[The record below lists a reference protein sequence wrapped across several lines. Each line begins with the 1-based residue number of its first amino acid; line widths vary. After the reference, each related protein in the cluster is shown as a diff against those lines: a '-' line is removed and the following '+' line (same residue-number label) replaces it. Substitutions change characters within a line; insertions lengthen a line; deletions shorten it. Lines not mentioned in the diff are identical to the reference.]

1 MTSSMQ
7 RKPKFLEPRYGGKSA
22 FLQHQ
27 ATKIR
32 LYTGKFRRW
41 QNVDFEAVDRFIF
54 ICKGNISRSPYS
66 EARSLQ
72 LGHPAISL
80 GTEAEDGKPADSSAC
95 SNALARGLDL
105 SAHKA
110 TSLDSF
116 APGKND
122 LVLCYEPIHALFIEK
137 VVTATVDSEQMP
149 QVSLLGLWSSPRW
162 PLIFD
167 PYSLHDQYY
176 QTCYTVIDSAIANLV
191 ALTDSPAVPETN
203 EHG

>member
-66 EARSLQ
+66 KARSLQ
-72 LGHPAISL
+72 LGHPAISF
-80 GTEAEDGKPADSSAC
+80 GTEAQDGKPAEPSAYR
-95 SNALARGLDL
+95 NALARGLDL
-105 SAHKA
+105 SAHRA
-110 TSLDSF
+110 TSMASF
-116 APGKND
+116 ASGKND
-122 LVLCYEPIHALFIEK
+122 LVLCYEPIHALFIEN
-137 VVTATVDSEQMP
+137 VATATVDSQDRP
-149 QVSLLGLWSSPRW
+149 QVSLLGLWSSPHR

-176 QTCYTVIDSAIANLV
+176 QTCYTVIDSAIAT
-191 ALTDSPAVPETN
+191 LTTLTGSATVPEATGH
-203 EHG
+203 E

>member
-80 GTEAEDGKPADSSAC
+80 GTEAEDGKPAESSAC
-95 SNALARGLDL
+95 RNALARGLDL
-105 SAHKA
+105 SAHGA
-110 TSLDSF
+110 TSLASF

-149 QVSLLGLWSSPRW
+149 QVSLLGLWSSPCR

-176 QTCYTVIDSAIANLV
+176 QTCYTVIDSAIANLI
-191 ALTDSPAVPETN
+191 ALTGSPAVPETN